1 MMRIVFICIII
12 TSIFCEASAQQKIQY
27 DSSVIHAREFSKN
40 SLSSYKTNREFQYD
54 SIHEP
59 PKSLWDKFIAW
70 IDSIISRIFSSIGSG
85 GIVGWILT
93 ILAAAIIVFVLIK
106 ISGMGD
112 GGLFGKKSG
121 KALSY
126 TVNYEDIHS
135 INFDGAI
142 QQAIDDKNFR
152 LAVRLLYLQTLKI
165 LTDKGKINW
174 QINKTNFHY
183 LHELSD
189 TSHQPE
195 FMQLTKAFE
204 NNWYGNIPVP
214 ESGFNSLRQSF
225 ANFNQQ
231 L

>member
-1 MMRIVFICIII
+1 MRLIFISIII
-12 TSIFCEASAQQKIQY
+12 ISIFCEASAQQKIQY
-27 DSSVIHAREFSKN
+27 DTSAIHAREFSKN
-40 SLSSYKTNREFQYD
+40 GLSAYKNSREFQYER
-54 SIHEP
+54 IHEP
-59 PKSLWDKFIAW
+59 PKSLWNKFIDW
-70 IDSIISRIFSSIGSG
+70 VNSIINRIFTSIGSG
-85 GIVGWILT
+85 NIIGWILT
-93 ILAAAIIVFVLIK
+93 ILAAAIIVYVLIK

-135 INFDGAI
+135 INFDEAI

-152 LAVRLLYLQTLKI
+152 LAVRLLYLQSLKN

-183 LHELSD
+183 LRELSD
-189 TSHQPE
+189 TNHQPE
-195 FMQLTKAFE
+195 FLRLTKEFE
-204 NNWYGNIPVP
+204 NNWYGNIPVE
-214 ESGFNSLRQSF
+214 ESGFNSLKQSF
-225 ANFNQQ
+225 ADFNQQ